1 MGRAS
6 RLNFAERLSNSEVRD
21 MENYR
26 EELIRRRAYAIWEQE
41 GRPEGQELRHWEQ
54 AAREMQGQ
62 GASNP
67 DGGENLE
74 TEGATNA
81 VSTPKPPAP
90 RGKSARNGARAH

>member
-1 MGRAS
+1 MGGAS
-6 RLNFAERLSNSEVRD
+6 RLNFADRRSNSEVRD
-21 MENYR
+21 MENDR

-41 GRPEGQELRHWEQ
+41 GRPAGQELRHWEQ

-81 VSTPKPPAP
+81 VSTPKPPAA
-90 RGKSARNGARAH
+90 RGRSARNGARAH